1 MNCPPVL
8 FLVFNRPDTT
18 ARVFEAIRTAR
29 PERLYVAADG
39 PRPDRPGEAERCA
52 EIRQIATAVNWPCEV
67 RTLFRDRNLGCGEAV
82 SGAIRWFFDNEEEGM
97 ILEDDCLPS
106 SDFFRFCSELIERF
120 RHEPQVMAVCGSCYA
135 EPDENYSA
143 SYYFGYYAD
152 PWGWATWRRAWRLY
166 DGKLATWPAFRAA
179 GRLKVLGSAKPWREA
194 YWSDCFDMTHQGKID
209 TWDYQWIY
217 SLIAQGGVACFPV
230 ANLVSNLGFGLG
242 ATHTTSKSASTPANL
257 PHRKLDFPL
266 IHPAKIE
273 RSTVLE
279 EKVEAVRLGLGPRK
293 AGRRA
298 RLRTAINKVFGLR

>member
-106 SDFFRFCSELIERF
+106 SDFFNSVPSSLNASDTSRKSWRYAG
-120 RHEPQVMAVCGSCYA
+120 PVMLNRTRTIAR
-135 EPDENYSA
+135 
-143 SYYFGYYAD
+143 
-152 PWGWATWRRAWRLY
+152 ATILDITPTPGVGRRGDALGGCMMESWRL
-166 DGKLATWPAFRAA
+166 
-179 GRLKVLGSAKPWREA
+179 
-194 YWSDCFDMTHQGKID
+194 
-209 TWDYQWIY
+209 
-217 SLIAQGGVACFPV
+217 
-230 ANLVSNLGFGLG
+230 
-242 ATHTTSKSASTPANL
+242 
-257 PHRKLDFPL
+257 
-266 IHPAKIE
+266 
-273 RSTVLE
+273 
-279 EKVEAVRLGLGPRK
+279 
-293 AGRRA
+293 GRRLE
-298 RLRTAINKVFGLR
+298 RQDG